1 MLIRTSLQAI
11 YNIAR
16 NFGVSDA
23 NAEIAAQVVVE
34 SAIVLVPTV
43 ISAALPPAI
52 TAFSRARRAHA
63 ATCWGGAVQALAI
76 PEIKGWVRD
85 RREGE
90 AKAKAEDKGAKAKE
104 AEEARWAA
112 HAKWMRDIEESN

>member
-1 MLIRTSLQAI
+1 MKIIHSALSTVHGLAIRLGA
-11 YNIAR
+11 
-16 NFGVSDA
+16 SDQ

-63 ATCWGGAVQALAI
+63 ATCWGGMTQALVI
-76 PEIKGWVRD
+76 PQIKGWVSD
-85 RREGE
+85 RRTVADRKWRE
-90 AKAKAEDKGAKAKE
+90 AV
-104 AEEARWAA
+104 EE
-112 HAKWMRDIEESN
+112 NN